1 MLNHTH
7 HFESKT
13 RAVVVLTFATMLL
26 EIGMG
31 YYSHSMALLA
41 DGWHMASHVLALGL
55 SWLAYV
61 VMRKYGASQ
70 RYSFNHNK
78 LLSLVGFVSAI
89 MLQLMAVLIAIQSIT
104 RFFNPQQIHFTD
116 ALVVAVIGLL
126 VNGLSAWMLHH
137 KAEESDHNIR
147 SAYLH
152 VLADGLTSVMAIAA
166 LLLGMFFQ
174 IPALDSISGII
185 SSLLITKWAI
195 GLLISSGR
203 RLIDFKKADL

>member
-70 RYSFNHNK
+70 RYSFDHNK

-195 GLLISSGR
+195 GLLINSGL

>member
-1 MLNHTH
+1 MPNHTH
-7 HFESKT
+7 SFESKT

-137 KAEESDHNIR
+137 KAEDSDHNIR

-195 GLLISSGR
+195 GLLISSGL
-203 RLIDFKKADL
+203 RLIDFKKAEL

>member
-195 GLLISSGR
+195 GLLINSGL

>member
-1 MLNHTH
+1 MPNHTH
-7 HFESKT
+7 SFESKT
-13 RAVVVLTFATMLL
+13 RAVVILTFATMLL

-31 YYSHSMALLA
+31 YYTHSMALLA

-61 VMRKYGASQ
+61 VMRKYGASK
-70 RYSFNHNK
+70 RYTFDHDK
-78 LLSLVGFVSAI
+78 LLSLVGFTSAI
-89 MLQLMAVLIAIQSIT
+89 MLLIMAILIALQSIT

-116 ALVVAVIGLL
+116 ALVVAIIGLL

-137 KAEESDHNIR
+137 KAEDSDHNIR

-166 LLLGMFFQ
+166 LLLGMWFQ

-195 GLLISSGR
+195 GLLISSGL
-203 RLIDFKKADL
+203 RLIDFKKAEL

>member
-70 RYSFNHNK
+70 RYSFDHNK

>member
-195 GLLISSGR
+195 GLLVSSGL

>member
-1 MLNHTH
+1 MPNHTH
-7 HFESKT
+7 SFESKT

-137 KAEESDHNIR
+137 KAEDSDHNIR

-185 SSLLITKWAI
+185 SSLLITTWAI
-195 GLLISSGR
+195 GLIISSGL
-203 RLIDFKKADL
+203 RLIDFKKAEL